1 MSVADPAVDAAR
13 DLAEESLDA
22 MRRAIADAP
31 PELLNWRPA
40 ADDTNSLAVIAVH
53 GVTATRFWLS
63 LAITG
68 TAPERDRPAEF
79 RTIVSGAQELLSIV
93 DPLAADCRELL
104 GFDGAFDPGAAR
116 VDPRDGT
123 ARSAAWTL
131 IHAVSHLHEH
141 VAQAEI
147 TRQVWDRGRQA

>member
-1 MSVADPAVDAAR
+1 VANPAVEAAR
-13 DLAEESLDA
+13 ELAEESLGA
-22 MRRAIADAP
+22 MHRAIVDAP

-40 ADDTNSLAVIAVH
+40 GDDTNSLAVIAVH

-63 LAITG
+63 LAIMG
-68 TAPERDRPAEF
+68 TAPDRDRPAEF
-79 RTIVSGAQELLSIV
+79 RTMVSSAQELLSIV
-93 DPLAADCRELL
+93 NPVAADCRELL
-104 GFDGAFDPGAAR
+104 RFDGAFDHGAVR

-141 VAQAEI
+141 VAQAEL
-147 TRQVWDRGRQA
+147 TRQVWDRDCKG

>member
-1 MSVADPAVDAAR
+1 MSVADPAVEAAR
-13 DLAEESLDA
+13 DLAEVSLDA

-40 ADDTNSLAVIAVH
+40 VDDTNSLPVIAVH

-63 LAITG
+63 LAISG

-79 RTIVSGAQELLSIV
+79 RTMVSGAQELLSIV
-93 DPLAADCRELL
+93 DPLVADCRELL

-116 VDPRDGT
+116 VDPRGGT
-123 ARSAAWTL
+123 ARSAAWAL